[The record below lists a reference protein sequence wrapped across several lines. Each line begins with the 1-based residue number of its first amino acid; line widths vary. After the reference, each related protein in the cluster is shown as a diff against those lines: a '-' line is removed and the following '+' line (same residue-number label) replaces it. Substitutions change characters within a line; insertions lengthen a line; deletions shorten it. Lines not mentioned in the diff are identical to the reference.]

1 MGQVFEGERA
11 MTKDNNKLGEFQL
24 QGIAPAPRGT
34 PKITVTFDIDANGI
48 LNVTARDDA
57 KGHSEKITITSQDR
71 TSDDKIEQ
79 MLREAEKYKADDER
93 QAKRVQAKNELE
105 GYAYQVKSSVDDGK
119 LKLEEAERAEIKN
132 KVAEILSWLDN
143 NQTAEQDEFDDRKKE
158 LERVVNPIMSK
169 AYGQGTDANNNKP
182 HQS

>member
-1 MGQVFEGERA
+1 

-24 QGIAPAPRGT
+24 SGIAPAPRGV

-71 TSDDKIEQ
+71 KS
-79 MLREAEKYKADDER
+79 DDER
-93 QAKRVQAKNELE
+93 QAKRVQAKNGLE
-105 GYAYQVKSSVDDGK
+105 GYAYQVKSSVDDDE
-119 LKLEEAERAEIKN
+119 LKLEEADRTAIKE

-169 AYGQGTDANNNKP
+169 AYSQGPDANNNKP
-182 HQS
+182 PQQSSSQPTVEEVD